1 MKKIRVL
8 LADSNDN
15 TRKGIR
21 RLLELDH
28 SIDVVAEAASGKQ
41 VIEKIMITSPEV
53 VIMETKLPD
62 ISGIEVTKQI
72 TINFPKVFVIIIS
85 LDDEIQS
92 FRRAMLAGAKEYLT
106 KPLSA
111 PELHATVRQV
121 AELRRQ
127 LANKTTAETRQP
139 KTAPPKE
146 NKLIT
151 IFGTKGGVGKSVI
164 CTNLAVALGQKYK
177 GLVGLVD
184 LDVQFGDISI
194 MMDLNPRRTISE
206 LIQEGDQVDKTLL
219 EEYVYERNGV
229 DILAAPPKPELAELV
244 TAQQAETILKVFRS
258 VYEYTL
264 IDTPSFID
272 EITLS
277 ALELADTIILI
288 VSLDL
293 PTIKN
298 IKKGIE
304 VLRSLQLLDKARLV
318 LNRSSGIAGIEP
330 RDVES
335 VLEMKISA
343 EIPSDGKLV
352 VASLNQG
359 IPFVKLN
366 PKAAISR
373 SITELMGLV
382 AT

>member
-1 MKKIRVL
+1 M
-8 LADSNDN
+8 
-15 TRKGIR
+15 
-21 RLLELDH
+21 
-28 SIDVVAEAASGKQ
+28 
-41 VIEKIMITSPEV
+41 
-53 VIMETKLPD
+53 
-62 ISGIEVTKQI
+62 
-72 TINFPKVFVIIIS
+72 
-85 LDDEIQS
+85 
-92 FRRAMLAGAKEYLT
+92 
-106 KPLSA
+106 
-111 PELHATVRQV
+111 
-121 AELRRQ
+121 
-127 LANKTTAETRQP
+127 
-139 KTAPPKE
+139 
-146 NKLIT
+146 
-151 IFGTKGGVGKSVI
+151 
-164 CTNLAVALGQKYK
+164 GQKYK

>member
-139 KTAPPKE
+139 KTAP
-146 NKLIT
+146 
-151 IFGTKGGVGKSVI
+151 
-164 CTNLAVALGQKYK
+164 
-177 GLVGLVD
+177 
-184 LDVQFGDISI
+184 
-194 MMDLNPRRTISE
+194 
-206 LIQEGDQVDKTLL
+206 
-219 EEYVYERNGV
+219 
-229 DILAAPPKPELAELV
+229 
-244 TAQQAETILKVFRS
+244 LKR
-258 VYEYTL
+258 
-264 IDTPSFID
+264 I
-272 EITLS
+272 
-277 ALELADTIILI
+277 
-288 VSLDL
+288 
-293 PTIKN
+293 N
-298 IKKGIE
+298 
-304 VLRSLQLLDKARLV
+304 
-318 LNRSSGIAGIEP
+318 
-330 RDVES
+330 
-335 VLEMKISA
+335 
-343 EIPSDGKLV
+343 
-352 VASLNQG
+352 
-359 IPFVKLN
+359 
-366 PKAAISR
+366 
-373 SITELMGLV
+373 
-382 AT
+382 